1 MARKINAGQYTDAGQ
16 LIGAGSEF
24 AQVSLEVTTLL
35 ASAKRSL

>member
-1 MARKINAGQYTDAGQ
+1 MSAEHIPDAGQ